1 MCYFFSFHCGVVFMR
16 GRNKCTSNSNVSIK
30 TMCILCAGCCFSLA
44 VLWLQPS
51 AGCMCVKRACA
62 QIFWEDLGE
71 ENKLQQRGGGRD
83 GHLCRSSCSVSTLFK
98 TQHFSLH
105 LPKIP
110 QSILHYVMGK
120 EKRTTPKLLI
130 MALLCFPLFIHPPR
144 SRYWPY

>member
-1 MCYFFSFHCGVVFMR
+1 MHFKQQRLNQNNVHIVCWVLFFLS
-16 GRNKCTSNSNVSIK
+16 
-30 TMCILCAGCCFSLA
+30 CF
-44 VLWLQPS
+44 VTLQPS

-110 QSILHYVMGK
+110 QSILDYVMGK
-120 EKRTTPKLLI
+120 EKSTTPKLLI
-130 MALLCFPLFIHPPR
+130 MALLCFPLLIHPPR
-144 SRYWPY
+144 SRY